1 MNPFLSSITLVAVFG
16 QPVFSQIS
24 VPGEAP
30 RRIDTQ
36 HLPNAIQVT
45 STLISGGLPEGEEA
59 FAELKKLGIKTIIS
73 VDGAKPDVASA
84 RKYGMKY
91 VHLPH
96 GYDGI
101 SEERGHALAKALL
114 ELEKPIYLHCHHGKH
129 RSPAASAVACIAN
142 GCMTNE
148 QGKALLQLAGTNANY
163 WGLWRSV
170 SAASSLPQAELKKLE
185 VAFPETAEI
194 PRMAKA
200 MVDLD
205 VAFEAVKKLK
215 TAGWKAD
222 GVQNQKARSQLLLLR
237 EHFTELL
244 RLEETSRHPP
254 DFAKH
259 FAISE
264 RASEK
269 MLQLFSAAPLDSDD
283 ADTTRLMD
291 SELSTVSVSCTNCH
305 RSYRDKSTVP

>member
-1 MNPFLSSITLVAVFG
+1 MNPFLSSVILIAVFG
-16 QPVFSQIS
+16 QLVFSQTS

-30 RRIDTQ
+30 RRLDTQ
-36 HLPNAIQVT
+36 HLPNAIQIT

-59 FAELKKLGIKTIIS
+59 FAELEKLGIKTVLS

-91 VHLPH
+91 VHLPQ

-101 SEERGHALAKALL
+101 SEQRGHMLAKALL

-163 WGLWRSV
+163 LGLWRSV

-194 PRMAKA
+194 PPMAKA

-205 VAFEAVKKLK
+205 VAYEAVKKLK
-215 TAGWKAD
+215 AADWKAD
-222 GVQNQKARSQLLLLR
+222 GVQINKARSQILLLR
-237 EHFTELL
+237 EHFSELL

-254 DFAKH
+254 DFAEH
-259 FAISE
+259 FAVSE

-269 MLQLFSAAPLDSDD
+269 MLQLFQSAPFDSNDQV
-283 ADTTRLMD
+283 TIRLID
-291 SELSTVSVSCTNCH
+291 SEFSTVSVSCTNCH
-305 RSYRDKSTVP
+305 RSYRDRSTIP